1 MKKSQ
6 VPSKASSSKAS
17 SSSKSSSSSSKGF
30 LTLTANEEEKQQY
43 LEVVR
48 TRSSQKS
55 GNTLSSAMEIAQSP
69 AEDANQRKSSRISA
83 ITNSQEK
90 QKSIDYEE
98 KVMLESLSF
107 EDYVDDPEDDPLK
120 EATPKGK
127 FHYEL
132 C

>member
-1 MKKSQ
+1 
-6 VPSKASSSKAS
+6 
-17 SSSKSSSSSSKGF
+17 
-30 LTLTANEEEKQQY
+30 
-43 LEVVR
+43 
-48 TRSSQKS
+48 
-55 GNTLSSAMEIAQSP
+55 MEIAQSP